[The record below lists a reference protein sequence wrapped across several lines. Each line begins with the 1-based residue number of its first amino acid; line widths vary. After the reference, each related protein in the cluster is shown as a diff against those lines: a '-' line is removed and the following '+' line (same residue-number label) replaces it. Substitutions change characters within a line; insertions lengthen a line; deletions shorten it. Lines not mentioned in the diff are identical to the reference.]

1 MRKAALPLLAVTI
14 LALGGAAAW
23 SWGFAGPADPATEE
37 ARRQAAPSPEE
48 AAIASL
54 RVHLQEAQMQGEL
67 RDIAVFPL
75 PNPRDHVVCA
85 RWVSADGSQGDIVAR
100 ILPAP
105 PLRMVS
111 GEAVPTRAAMVVME
125 DGPGLWRGG
134 AMGYPR
140 QRFCKAA
147 DAAPG
152 ASATPIS
159 APARTPD
166 EAPAPAARV
175 EAATPAEPGT
185 TAVTAGEGLE
195 NVTVVNP
202 VRVRVGP
209 SGSSDILW
217 VAERGRA
224 FTVHGHAPGGWV
236 QVGDA
241 TTPAGWVHASL
252 LASN

>member
-1 MRKAALPLLAVTI
+1 MRKAALPLLTVTI

-23 SWGFAGPADPATEE
+23 NWGHAGL
-37 ARRQAAPSPEE
+37 AAPAGGTGRQQAEPAPEE
-48 AAIASL
+48 AAIATL
-54 RVHLQEAQMQGEL
+54 RAHLREGRMQGEL

-85 RWVSADGSQGDIVAR
+85 RWVAADGSRGDIVAR

-111 GEAVPTRAAMVVME
+111 GETVPTRAAMVVME

-134 AMGYPR
+134 TIGYPR
-140 QRFCKAA
+140 QRFCGTEDTAPAA
-147 DAAPG
+147 AAAPV
-152 ASATPIS
+152 S
-159 APARTPD
+159 APAPTTGEEP
-166 EAPAPAARV
+166 
-175 EAATPAEPGT
+175 PAEAEPAMTAMT
-185 TAVTAGEGLE
+185 TAEEPEA
-195 NVTVVNP
+195 VTVVNP
-202 VRVRVGP
+202 VRVRAGP

-241 TTPAGWVHASL
+241 TAPAGWAHASL
-252 LASN
+252 LASH